1 MPVAGGAVMRRQA
14 IIYLSAVQLE
24 MTGPAGLP
32 VMFLL
37 LYDLLEI
44 LSNFQPDNVTPD
56 HQIKY
61 IFMVRT
67 FI

>member
-1 MPVAGGAVMRRQA
+1 MPVAGSAVVRRQA

-24 MTGPAGLP
+24 MTGPVGLP

-37 LYDLLEI
+37 LYDLVEN

-56 HQIKY
+56 H
-61 IFMVRT
+61 
-67 FI
+67 

>member
-37 LYDLLEI
+37 LYDLVEN
-44 LSNFQPDNVTPD
+44 LSNFS
-56 HQIKY
+56 QIMSRLIIKLN